1 MFRPPVGNTFDVYL
15 QTPEGLLSVVRQV
28 FCCLIY
34 HLNISLKLFKG
45 TKFHE
50 KTFVCHHASSVNCDT
65 DTDTGHRDIKS
76 LGVKKLSIQTAIA
89 DETLSKKVRN

>member
-15 QTPEGLLSVVRQV
+15 QTPEGLPSVVRQV
-28 FCCLIY
+28 FCFLIY
-34 HLNISLKLFKG
+34 HPNASLKLLKG

-65 DTDTGHRDIKS
+65 DTGHRDIKS
-76 LGVKKLSIQTAIA
+76 VGVKKLSIQTAIA